1 MWKFEARLIQ
11 EREKSG
17 FSVEAFGAIAGVKK
31 TTQYNYEKGERKP
44 DIEYL
49 YNISKIGCDIK
60 YIVTGEPSLQE
71 LTADE
76 IKLLESFR
84 CADLQLKAAAMAVLE
99 SGQSSSEM
107 IHNSGGTISFGADTT
122 IGNSMTG
129 GTVQKIDMRKNSDPD
144 KDWKNDNKFDVDNSI
159 CIGVASTENVETIVV
174 QVDGFKSCDTKYCDG
189 IVAKDMKHCAKC
201 IRIKYGTY
209 VNIVGFFMLIAVF
222 LCFLYVSGV
231 QINVP

>member
-84 CADLQLKAAAMAVLE
+84 SADLQLKAAAMAVLE
-99 SGQSSSEM
+99 SGQCSSEM
-107 IHNSGGTISFGADTT
+107 TQSSGGTISFGDNAT

-144 KDWKNDNKFDVDNSI
+144 KD
-159 CIGVASTENVETIVV
+159 
-174 QVDGFKSCDTKYCDG
+174 
-189 IVAKDMKHCAKC
+189 
-201 IRIKYGTY
+201 
-209 VNIVGFFMLIAVF
+209 
-222 LCFLYVSGV
+222 
-231 QINVP
+231 